1 MFANLELLYKSAY
14 YSSPLSWQLF
24 FLGFLLVGMKMYVD
38 TCGVLAR
45 PSLNIIGKTF
55 HMLFWCLCIMIFC
68 LVYYHCGSVCWTSL
82 LCEN

>member
-38 TCGVLAR
+38 TCGVLA
-45 PSLNIIGKTF
+45 
-55 HMLFWCLCIMIFC
+55 
-68 LVYYHCGSVCWTSL
+68 
-82 LCEN
+82 